1 MDRARAD
8 TGQLLPAHLVLG
20 ALLAG
25 GGGGQQEEAA
35 GRHQGGHGLGR
46 GGAPLVTSSQPRPLY
61 PPSQLSTRGVG
72 EANTSRYRCG
82 IIIINHSKVG
92 ASLV

>member
-1 MDRARAD
+1 MDMDRAGAD

-72 EANTSRYRCG
+72 EANTSVDADAVMY
-82 IIIINHSKVG
+82 HSKVG

>member
-1 MDRARAD
+1 M
-8 TGQLLPAHLVLG
+8 PAHLVLG
-20 ALLAG
+20 ALLPG

-46 GGAPLVTSSQPRPLY
+46 GGAPLVPSPLPEPLY

-72 EANTSRYRCG
+72 EETETRYPDAV
-82 IIIINHSKVG
+82 IYLSKVG
-92 ASLV
+92 ASARLV

>member
-1 MDRARAD
+1 MDRAGAD

-61 PPSQLSTRGVG
+61 PAAVNTWSG
-72 EANTSRYRCG
+72 EANTSIDTDAVIY
-82 IIIINHSKVG
+82 HSKVG

>member
-1 MDRARAD
+1 MDMDRAGAD

-61 PPSQLSTRGVG
+61 PPSQLSTRGGG
-72 EANTSRYRCG
+72 EANTSIETDAVIY
-82 IIIINHSKVG
+82 HSKVG